1 MFRFSAVLGICLVML
16 QTGWAQNFGS
26 DARRIAL
33 GGPNSHDN
41 MASRLVE
48 GRQGYRA
55 IPIPI
60 GLIQVF
66 KKREIFDPNDPNFD
80 PLRAIEYAADPL
92 HLTLNRDS
100 GGAGSRFVRNLVD
113 AELSRDLN
121 TYRGFTPASRINSQ
135 GLISPQ
141 WGKTFTVADDP
152 AGVSHGIYLGAGP
165 YISLGTDLRFDE
177 QLIGLLAASTD
188 TYLPN
193 TNFLITDTTKGQ
205 GAVAITGGYR
215 GRLSPSGFQ
224 GTGDGIYLATNYNYL
239 RGIHYDSA
247 ALEVRF
253 DTDSDGLVTV
263 APSTNPIVV
272 NRTTSKSGSG
282 FAIDFAVAVVK
293 GKWDFSV
300 GLDGIGNRINWKD
313 PGGRR
318 YVLQSLSNGG
328 DFVTTEVPLS
338 SSSERVSLPVR
349 YSGSGGYRTDRWSA
363 ATELGRGLQG
373 FHFNGGAEYLLGP
386 LAFRGGTR
394 FSRDLWHGATGIGL
408 NITRKF
414 GIDVAA
420 FQTSTNVENDR
431 RISFAASLRINR
443 TSR

>member
-1 MFRFSAVLGICLVML
+1 MFRSLAVLAVVTFLL
-16 QTGWAQNFGS
+16 ETGWAQNFSS

-33 GGPNSHDN
+33 GGAANNDN
-41 MASRLVE
+41 MASRLVAE
-48 GRQGYRA
+48 RQDYRV

-66 KKREIFDPNDPNFD
+66 EKREIFNPNDPDFD
-80 PLRAIEYAADPL
+80 PVRAIEYAADPL

-121 TYRGFTPASRINSQ
+121 TYRGFKPAPRINAQ

-152 AGVSHGIYLGAGP
+152 ARVSHGIYLGAGP
-165 YISLGTDLRFDE
+165 YISLGTDVRFDE

-193 TNFLITDTTKGQ
+193 RNFLITNTTKGQ
-205 GAVAITGGYR
+205 GAIAITGGYR

-224 GTGDGIYLATNYNYL
+224 GDGDGVYIAANYSYL
-239 RGIHYDSA
+239 RGIHYDA
-247 ALEVRF
+247 ADLEVRF

-263 APSTNPIVV
+263 SPGTDPIVV
-272 NRTTSKSGSG
+272 NRTTSKSGNG
-282 FAIDFAVAVVK
+282 FAIDLAAAVVK
-293 GKWDFSV
+293 GKWDVSV

-318 YVLQSLSNGG
+318 YVLQSVSSGG

-338 SSSERVSLPVR
+338 ASTERVSLPVR

-363 ATELGRGLQG
+363 ATEIGRGLQG
-373 FHFNGGAEYLLGP
+373 FYFNGGAEYLFGP

-394 FSRDLWHGATGIGL
+394 VSRGLLHGATGIGL

-414 GIDVAA
+414 GIDLAA
-420 FQTSTNVENDR
+420 FQTSTNLEDDR